1 MAETTVGGLRA
12 VELYF
17 RVIRNISTG
26 DPTFFQSLTR
36 LNTPG
41 LGVLQP
47 ESFREV
53 TEVTTQCTD
62 LFRLELLQGI
72 EAVKKFT
79 ERELHFEWVTVYMPV
94 RFLLEIR
101 ADRTL
106 LEYCEKFEIPTG
118 KLCFA
123 LSDRL
128 LMERDG
134 VAAERLRAL
143 RARGFHFMQTDFG
156 ADNCPL
162 MRLADFPV
170 DYVMLSP
177 EVTQYIGR
185 DERANG
191 AVHSIIDFADD
202 MGAKPIA
209 DGVSDS
215 RQAETLYEFGCSY
228 CAGPLAG
235 SYMAED
241 QYGK

>member
-17 RVIRNISTG
+17 RPIRNISTG
-26 DPTFFQSLTR
+26 GITFFQSLTR

-41 LGVLQP
+41 LGTLQP

-53 TEVTTQCTD
+53 SEVTTQCTD

-72 EAVKKFT
+72 EVVKKFE
-79 ERELHFEWVTVYMPV
+79 EREVHFEWLTVYMPV

-106 LEYCEKFEIPTG
+106 LEYCDKYEIPTG
-118 KLCFA
+118 KLCFT
-123 LSDRL
+123 LCDRL
-128 LMERDG
+128 LMEQDNI
-134 VAAERLRAL
+134 AAERLQAL
-143 RARGFHFMQTDFG
+143 RARGFHFMLTDFG

-162 MRLADFPV
+162 MRLAGFPV

-177 EVTQYIGR
+177 EVIQYIGKN
-185 DERANG
+185 ERSNN
-191 AVHSIIDFADD
+191 AVHSIVDFADD

-228 CAGPLAG
+228 CAGPLSG
-235 SYMAED
+235 SYQPEEE
-241 QYGK
+241 YGK